1 MNRDTSPR
9 EHATDTAQIQQAYSF
24 LDVGVVTSAPIQ
36 TEDGQHHVT
45 VAETRV
51 PSDQP
56 IPVVPPVHG
65 DYYVP
70 PEGVPVLVAYT
81 DENEAVAVGAPIP
94 EADKPSLKAGER
106 VISHPLSTAAVVFDE
121 DGGITITDDDET
133 QIHADADG
141 KCRVKASEATVTV
154 TKQGTIEATAA
165 DGTSVTVA
173 NQTLT
178 VNNGSTPVVTDVS
191 ISSTNSDGGATSL
204 SVETNDS
211 VQL

>member
-1 MNRDTSPR
+1 MPR
-9 EHATDTAQIQQAYSF
+9 ETPPREQAADTAQQQQAYSF
-24 LDVGVVTSAPIQ
+24 LDVGVVTSAPKQ
-36 TEDGQHHVT
+36 SQAGQHHVA

-51 PSDQP
+51 PADQP
-56 IPVVPPVHG
+56 IPVIPTVHG

-70 PEGVPVLVAYT
+70 PEGTPVLVAYT
-81 DENEAVAVGAPIP
+81 DENDAVVVGAPIP
-94 EADKPSLKAGER
+94 ETDKPSLTAGER

-121 DGGITITDDDET
+121 DGGVTITDDDET

-141 KCRVKASEATVTV
+141 KIRVKASEATVTV

-165 DGTSVTVA
+165 DGTSVEVA

-178 VNNGSTPVVTDVS
+178 INNGSTPVVTDVS
-191 ISSTNSDGGATSL
+191 ISGTNSDGGATSL
-204 SVETNDS
+204 SVETNDN